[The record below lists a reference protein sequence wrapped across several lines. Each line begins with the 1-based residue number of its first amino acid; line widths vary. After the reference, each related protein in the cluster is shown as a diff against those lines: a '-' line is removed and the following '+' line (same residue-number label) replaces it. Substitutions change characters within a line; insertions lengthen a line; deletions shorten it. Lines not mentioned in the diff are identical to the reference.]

1 MVGMD
6 RTRRALFS
14 LFFAGL
20 PAFAGQSQ
28 EQAKRAAKQARR
40 RAKETKKLA
49 QRRLAGRKE
58 IGERRAA
65 DREFLNDSKPELDK
79 ARRQDMIDLQVRR
92 EAHVTRPVID
102 APVVEEPKPGIKAV
116 VRNVEGAPA
125 PKPK

>member
-14 LFFAGL
+14 LLFAGA
-20 PAFAGQSQ
+20 PAFAGQSH

-40 RAKETKKLA
+40 RAKETQRLA
-49 QRRLAGRKE
+49 QRRTADRKE
-58 IGERRAA
+58 TGERRAE
-65 DREFLNDSKPELDK
+65 DRAYLNDSNSELDK

-92 EAHVTRPVID
+92 EAHVSRPVVD

-125 PKPK
+125 PEPK